1 MTDSSIARVTGM
13 FGVACVLL
21 SWAQFP
27 LWVIGGAPPFYDS
40 EALARHLYDTRTT
53 AFIRILMD
61 QGIYVSLMIFAA
73 GFRHLVRRAR
83 PESDWL
89 GLLAL
94 VSAVVWLAVT
104 LAADGLMGGAVLAT
118 LQGTSDVSAALPLV
132 FGTLL
137 IYNGS
142 IAFAI
147 TGLFMAAAGW
157 ATLDSGVLPRWT
169 GWIAWIS
176 AVLCALSIP
185 AMFAGPADA
194 SGFYNPG
201 GWGPAIIA
209 NFPPVDLVPCRRCHP
224 DSPKSID
231 ELTPGFTLRQR
242 FRRPPY
248 DARLANKA
256 RARRH
261 RAPRRMR
268 NGVWPV
274 RLRRTLTKWE
284 ASENPARRPIS
295 AVVRRSKSGD

>member
-1 MTDSSIARVTGM
+1 VGHRRRPA
-13 FGVACVLL
+13 
-21 SWAQFP
+21 
-27 LWVIGGAPPFYDS
+27 FYDS
-40 EALARHLYDTRTT
+40 QALARHLYDNRTT
-53 AFIRILMD
+53 AFIRIVMD
-61 QGIYVSLMIFAA
+61 HGIYVSMMIFAA

-94 VSAVVWLAVT
+94 VSAAVWLAVT

-157 ATLDSGVLPRWT
+157 ATLDSGVLARWT

-185 AMFAGPADA
+185 AMFASPADA

-209 NFPPVDLVPCRRCHP
+209 NFPPLIWFLVVGVVLIRQSRSMNSSNSWVFPRLGGRPLPIDVASKKPARWPAFSALCLLCRRSEHNGLSISQGR
-224 DSPKSID
+224 SPVWK
-231 ELTPGFTLRQR
+231 
-242 FRRPPY
+242 
-248 DARLANKA
+248 
-256 RARRH
+256 RA
-261 RAPRRMR
+261 
-268 NGVWPV
+268 
-274 RLRRTLTKWE
+274 
-284 ASENPARRPIS
+284 
-295 AVVRRSKSGD
+295 

>member
-1 MTDSSIARVTGM
+1 MTDSSIARITGM

-40 EALARHLYDTRTT
+40 EALARHLYDIRTT

-61 QGIYVSLMIFAA
+61 QGIYVSMMIFAA

-209 NFPPVDLVPCRRCHP
+209 NFPPLIWFLVVGVVL
-224 DSPKSID
+224 I
-231 ELTPGFTLRQR
+231 RQ
-242 FRRPPY
+242 
-248 DARLANKA
+248 
-256 RARRH
+256 
-261 RAPRRMR
+261 
-268 NGVWPV
+268 
-274 RLRRTLTKWE
+274 
-284 ASENPARRPIS
+284 S
-295 AVVRRSKSGD
+295 RSMT

>member
-1 MTDSSIARVTGM
+1 MTDSSIARITGM

-27 LWVIGGAPPFYDS
+27 LWVIGGAPPFYDT
-40 EALARHLYDTRTT
+40 EALAQHLYDTRTT

-61 QGIYVSLMIFAA
+61 QGIYVSMMIFAA

-94 VSAVVWLAVT
+94 VSAAVWLAVT

-209 NFPPVDLVPCRRCHP
+209 NFPPLIWFLVVGIILIRQSRWRASEMVERLFVTSTNCRGQRC
-224 DSPKSID
+224 
-231 ELTPGFTLRQR
+231 
-242 FRRPPY
+242 
-248 DARLANKA
+248 RLA
-256 RARRH
+256 
-261 RAPRRMR
+261 
-268 NGVWPV
+268 
-274 RLRRTLTKWE
+274 
-284 ASENPARRPIS
+284 
-295 AVVRRSKSGD
+295 

>member
-1 MTDSSIARVTGM
+1 
-13 FGVACVLL
+13 
-21 SWAQFP
+21 
-27 LWVIGGAPPFYDS
+27 
-40 EALARHLYDTRTT
+40 
-53 AFIRILMD
+53 
-61 QGIYVSLMIFAA
+61 
-73 GFRHLVRRAR
+73 VRRAR

-94 VSAVVWLAVT
+94 VSAAVWLAVT

-209 NFPPVDLVPCRRCHP
+209 NFPPLIWFLVVGVVL
-224 DSPKSID
+224 I
-231 ELTPGFTLRQR
+231 RQ
-242 FRRPPY
+242 
-248 DARLANKA
+248 
-256 RARRH
+256 
-261 RAPRRMR
+261 
-268 NGVWPV
+268 
-274 RLRRTLTKWE
+274 
-284 ASENPARRPIS
+284 S
-295 AVVRRSKSGD
+295 RSMN

>member
-1 MTDSSIARVTGM
+1 MAGSRNWETQRTQNSLTRQGRRVRFRPHQDEGPRPSQLAEIAAVTDSSIARITGM

-27 LWVIGGAPPFYDS
+27 LWVIGGAPPFCDS
-40 EALARHLYDTRTT
+40 EALARHLYDLRTT

-61 QGIYVSLMIFAA
+61 QGIYVSMMIFAA

-94 VSAVVWLAVT
+94 VSAAVWLAVT

-118 LQGTSDVSAALPLV
+118 LQGASDVSAALPLV

-137 IYNGS
+137 IHNGS

-169 GWIAWIS
+169 GWIAGS
-176 AVLCALSIP
+176 LPCCARWP
-185 AMFAGPADA
+185 F
-194 SGFYNPG
+194 
-201 GWGPAIIA
+201 
-209 NFPPVDLVPCRRCHP
+209 RRCLQAQQTHRGSTTRQAGVP
-224 DSPKSID
+224 RSSPTS
-231 ELTPGFTLRQR
+231 
-242 FRRPPY
+242 
-248 DARLANKA
+248 
-256 RARRH
+256 H
-261 RAPRRMR
+261 R
-268 NGVWPV
+268 
-274 RLRRTLTKWE
+274 
-284 ASENPARRPIS
+284 
-295 AVVRRSKSGD
+295 

>member
-1 MTDSSIARVTGM
+1 MAELADAADLKFADPKGTSGFDSRPGHTKTEARALATRGDRSHDRFVDRPHHRHVRRGLRST
-13 FGVACVLL
+13 L
-21 SWAQFP
+21 WAQFP
-27 LWVIGGAPPFYDS
+27 MWVIGGAPPFYDS
-40 EALARHLYDTRTT
+40 EALARHLYDIRTT
-53 AFIRILMD
+53 AFIRIVMN
-61 QGIYVSLMIFAA
+61 QGIYVSMMIFAA

-94 VSAVVWLAVT
+94 VSAAVWLAVT

-118 LQGTSDVSAALPLV
+118 LQGKSGVSAALPLV

-185 AMFAGPADA
+185 AMFAGPADT

-209 NFPPVDLVPCRRCHP
+209 NLPPLIWFFVVGVV
-224 DSPKSID
+224 
-231 ELTPGFTLRQR
+231 LTHQ
-242 FRRPPY
+242 
-248 DARLANKA
+248 
-256 RARRH
+256 
-261 RAPRRMR
+261 
-268 NGVWPV
+268 
-274 RLRRTLTKWE
+274 
-284 ASENPARRPIS
+284 S
-295 AVVRRSKSGD
+295 RSMN

>member
-1 MTDSSIARVTGM
+1 MTDSSIARITGM

-40 EALARHLYDTRTT
+40 EALARHLSDIRTT
-53 AFIRILMD
+53 ALVRILMD
-61 QGIYVSLMIFAA
+61 QGIYVSMMIFAA

-94 VSAVVWLAVT
+94 VSAAVWLAVT

-118 LQGTSDVSAALPLV
+118 LQGTADLSAALPLV

-176 AVLCALSIP
+176 AAAVRAVHSGDVRGPSRRIGVLQP
-185 AMFAGPADA
+185 
-194 SGFYNPG
+194 
-201 GWGPAIIA
+201 
-209 NFPPVDLVPCRRCHP
+209 RRLGSRDHR
-224 DSPKSID
+224 D
-231 ELTPGFTLRQR
+231 
-242 FRRPPY
+242 
-248 DARLANKA
+248 
-256 RARRH
+256 RARMSTV
-261 RAPRRMR
+261 A
-268 NGVWPV
+268 
-274 RLRRTLTKWE
+274 
-284 ASENPARRPIS
+284 ASTTATT
-295 AVVRRSKSGD
+295 

>member
-1 MTDSSIARVTGM
+1 MTDSSIARITGM

-40 EALARHLYDTRTT
+40 EALARHLYDIRTT

-61 QGIYVSLMIFAA
+61 QGIYVSMMIFAA

-83 PESDWL
+83 PESDRL

-94 VSAVVWLAVT
+94 VSAAVWLAVT

-118 LQGTSDVSAALPLV
+118 LQGTADISAALPLV

-209 NFPPVDLVPCRRCHP
+209 NFPPLIWFLVVGVVL
-224 DSPKSID
+224 I
-231 ELTPGFTLRQR
+231 RQ
-242 FRRPPY
+242 
-248 DARLANKA
+248 
-256 RARRH
+256 
-261 RAPRRMR
+261 
-268 NGVWPV
+268 
-274 RLRRTLTKWE
+274 
-284 ASENPARRPIS
+284 S
-295 AVVRRSKSGD
+295 RSMN

>member
-1 MTDSSIARVTGM
+1 MDTRRSVSGQKCNGMGRRRPCPTRIVDRRITGI
-13 FGVACVLL
+13 FGVARSALM
-21 SWAQFP
+21 
-27 LWVIGGAPPFYDS
+27 GAVASVGHRRRPPFYDS
-40 EALARHLYDTRTT
+40 EALARHLYDIRTT

-61 QGIYVSLMIFAA
+61 QGIYVSMMIFAA

-94 VSAVVWLAVT
+94 VSAAVWLSVT
-104 LAADGLMGGAVLAT
+104 LAADGLMGGAILAT

-209 NFPPVDLVPCRRCHP
+209 NFPPLIWFLGVGVVL
-224 DSPKSID
+224 I
-231 ELTPGFTLRQR
+231 RQ
-242 FRRPPY
+242 
-248 DARLANKA
+248 
-256 RARRH
+256 
-261 RAPRRMR
+261 
-268 NGVWPV
+268 
-274 RLRRTLTKWE
+274 
-284 ASENPARRPIS
+284 S
-295 AVVRRSKSGD
+295 RSMN